1 LAHFEVVGRKQGS
14 FLVSIRLLSS
24 TPRAH

>member
-1 LAHFEVVGRKQGS
+1 LAHFEVLGRKRGS

-24 TPRAH
+24 PPRAH